1 VTISK
6 NKYYPKEF
14 KIEALEMLRS
24 SGKSMAQIERELGIS
39 PNLLSRWKARYDI
52 ALDDQANKALY
63 PKGMDEKDEKNVRL
77 ERQLR
82 VANEEIEIL
91 KKALGIFSRQ
101 SE

>member
-1 VTISK
+1 
-6 NKYYPKEF
+6 
-14 KIEALEMLRS
+14 
-24 SGKSMAQIERELGIS
+24 
-39 PNLLSRWKARYDI
+39 
-52 ALDDQANKALY
+52 
-63 PKGMDEKDEKNVRL
+63 MDEKDEKNVRL